1 MGMIYWSWLDAN
13 GFERFSNDT
22 HRAHMGNL
30 TLNIHD
36 IGNCYHVS
44 AYYDPSTFES
54 AKSKNPQQ
62 GTLEAID
69 KLIADLERDTR
80 ILKNKREKL
89 AEEHDYLAD
98 LNK

>member
-1 MGMIYWSWLDAN
+1 MYYNWLDAN

-30 TLNIHD
+30 ILNIHD

-44 AYYDPSTFES
+44 AHIDCSTLES
-54 AKSKNPQQ
+54 VESKNPQQ

-69 KLIADLERDTR
+69 KLVWMLEQEINT
-80 ILKNKREKL
+80 LKRKRKQL
-89 AEEHDYLAD
+89 AEKHDYLAD